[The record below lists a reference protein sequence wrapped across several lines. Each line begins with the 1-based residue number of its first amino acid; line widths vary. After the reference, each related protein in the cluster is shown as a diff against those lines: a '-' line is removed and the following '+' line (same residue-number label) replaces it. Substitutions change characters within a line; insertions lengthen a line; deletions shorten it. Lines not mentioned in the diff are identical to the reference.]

1 MTHWMKWYSKDRG
14 VKKRKSNQNLMP
26 VSVRG
31 KTYVNAHTASK
42 ALKVALITV
51 YTGVINGRPDQIG
64 TGRGSHSKETF
75 KDGLPSKNKPY
86 TILGRSFVSMAAASR
101 YIGCHE
107 DYIKRTIRRVGEER
121 TKALVEEKYMAVAM
135 KVSALEEQK
144 IWKERYGRQ
153 RIEA

>member
-1 MTHWMKWYSKDRG
+1 
-14 VKKRKSNQNLMP
+14 
-26 VSVRG
+26 
-31 KTYVNAHTASK
+31 
-42 ALKVALITV
+42 
-51 YTGVINGRPDQIG
+51 
-64 TGRGSHSKETF
+64 
-75 KDGLPSKNKPY
+75 
-86 TILGRSFVSMAAASR
+86 MAAASR